1 MPKLILGS
9 WTQEEEEALSEGEE
23 RVKVHGLTAL
33 HKTDNLLMEPSCSEE
48 EELTLISQW
57 QMGLW
62 GRAGTRVADCKGSTS
77 FSGN

>member
-1 MPKLILGS
+1 MHS
-9 WTQEEEEALSEGEE
+9 
-23 RVKVHGLTAL
+23 LTAF
-33 HKTDNLLMEPSCSEE
+33 HKTNYLLMDPSGTEE
-48 EELTLISQW
+48 EELTLIPQW